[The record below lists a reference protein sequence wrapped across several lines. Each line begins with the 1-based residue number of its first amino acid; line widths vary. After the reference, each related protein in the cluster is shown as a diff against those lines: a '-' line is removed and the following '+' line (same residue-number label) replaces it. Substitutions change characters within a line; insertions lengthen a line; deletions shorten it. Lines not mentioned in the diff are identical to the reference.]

1 MHFFCSRGANAV
13 PKLIVKQGGQSREVP
28 LTKDTLSIGRTPEND
43 IELKDS
49 LISRKHTSIVKKGD
63 RYVVYDLGSSNG
75 TFVNRERVE
84 MKPLDNGD
92 VIRVGD
98 SEIQYVE
105 DSAARPV
112 PARGGTFRDER
123 RPTEIPGS
131 QQIVKHVDEIAESF
145 SFDITGALSK
155 GLSLRDIRGEAVG
168 EKAAKESKMFFIL
181 FQVGKALSSAGTL
194 DDMLHTAV
202 KLIFEIVNA
211 ERSVILL
218 KDPTTGELTT
228 RQAYHRQRGLVD
240 GKEINISR
248 TISSQVMNDK
258 VSIITSDALQ
268 DPRFMAG
275 LSIVQ
280 YNIRSAL
287 CVPLWEADRVYGA
300 IYLDNLAKSYAFT
313 KDDLE
318 LMTAIANLVA
328 IRIKQEETAVKL
340 RREETLRANLSKY
353 HSPDHVKLLMERGG
367 DVGLE
372 VAERDVTVAFIDVV
386 ESTQMAEAHNPAEVA
401 SLLNEFFQMATN
413 AIFQHDGH
421 VNNFIGDEVMAI
433 FNAPL
438 DMTDHPGQAVRACAS
453 FLKELNQFNQTHPEK
468 AFKVRCAINTGP
480 VVAGNV
486 GAAAHIKY
494 TVLGDTVNVAAR
506 LSKTPQINSIV
517 IGERT
522 YDRVKNVFKT
532 RDLGEMALKG
542 KEKPQHAYE
551 IVL

>member
-1 MHFFCSRGANAV
+1 M
-13 PKLIVKQGGQSREVP
+13 PKLIVRQGGTSREVP
-28 LTKDTLSIGRTPEND
+28 LSKDTISIGRTPEND

-75 TFVNRERVE
+75 TFVNRERIE

-105 DSAARPV
+105 EGRAAAAKQTA
-112 PARGGTFRDER
+112 PAVGDRK
-123 RPTEIPGS
+123 PTEIPGS

-145 SFDITGALSK
+145 SFDITGALSR
-155 GLSLRDIRGEAVG
+155 GLSLRDIRGEAGG

-194 DDMLHTAV
+194 DDMLMTAV
-202 KLIFEIVNA
+202 KLIFEVVNA
-211 ERSVILL
+211 ERIIILL
-218 KDPTTGELTT
+218 KDPQSGELST
-228 RQAYHRQRGLVD
+228 RFAFQRNRGQID
-240 GKEINISR
+240 PKDIMISR
-248 TISSQVMNDK
+248 TITSQVMNDK

-280 YNIRSAL
+280 YNIRAAL
-287 CVPLWEADRVYGA
+287 CVPLWESDRVYGA
-300 IYLDNLAKSYAFT
+300 AYLDNNAKSYAFT

-353 HSPDHVKLLMERGG
+353 HSPDHVKMLMERGG

-372 VAERDVTVAFIDVV
+372 VAEREVTVAFIDVV
-386 ESTQMAEAHNPAEVA
+386 ESTRMAEAHNPAEVA

-438 DMTDHPGQAVRACAS
+438 DMKDHAPQAVKACAA
-453 FLKELNQFNQTHPEK
+453 FLVELKKFNEAHPEK
-468 AFKVRCAINTGP
+468 QFKVRCAINTGP

-506 LSKTPQINSIV
+506 LSKTPQVNSIV
-517 IGERT
+517 VGERT
-522 YDRVKNVFKT
+522 YLKVKDVFKT
-532 RDLGEMALKG
+532 KDLGEMALKG

-551 IVL
+551 ILL

>member
-1 MHFFCSRGANAV
+1 M

-28 LTKDTLSIGRTPEND
+28 LTKDTISIGRTPEND

-63 RYVVYDLGSSNG
+63 KYVVYDLGSSNG
-75 TFVNRERVE
+75 TFVNRERIE
-84 MKPLDNGD
+84 MKPLDPGD

-98 SEIQYVE
+98 SEIHYVE
-105 DSAARPV
+105 DVPSARPAPKV
-112 PARGGTFRDER
+112 VGTFRDDR
-123 RPTEIPGS
+123 KPTEIPGS
-131 QQIVKHVDEIAESF
+131 AQIVKHVDEIAESF

-155 GLSLRDIRGEAVG
+155 GLSLRDIRGEAGG

-181 FQVGKALSSAGTL
+181 FQVGKALSTAGTL

-202 KLIFEIVNA
+202 KLIFEVVNA
-211 ERSVILL
+211 ERCVILL
-218 KDPTTGELTT
+218 KDPNSGELST
-228 RQAYHRQRGLVD
+228 RFAFHRVRGMVD
-240 GKEINISR
+240 GKDIMISR

-280 YNIRSAL
+280 YNIRAAL
-287 CVPLWEADRVYGA
+287 CVPLWESDRVYGA

-318 LMTAIANLVA
+318 LMTAIANLIA
-328 IRIKQEETAVKL
+328 IRIKQEETAIKL

-372 VAERDVTVAFIDVV
+372 VVEREVTVAFIDVV
-386 ESTQMAEAHNPAEVA
+386 ESTRMAEAHNPAEVA
-401 SLLNEFFQMATN
+401 SLLNEFFQMATT

-438 DMTDHPGQAVRACAS
+438 DMEDHAAQAVRACAA
-453 FLKELNQFNQTHPEK
+453 FLGELQKFNETHPEK
-468 AFKVRCAINTGP
+468 EFKVRCAINTGP

-506 LSKTPQINSIV
+506 LSKTPQVNSIV
-517 IGERT
+517 VGERT
-522 YDRVKNVFKT
+522 YDRVKGVFKA

-551 IVL
+551 IIL

>member
-1 MHFFCSRGANAV
+1 M

-28 LTKDTLSIGRTPEND
+28 LTKDTISIGRTPEND

-49 LISRKHTSIVKKGD
+49 LISRKHTSIVRKGD
-63 RYVVYDLGSSNG
+63 KFVVYDLGSSNG
-75 TFVNRERVE
+75 TFVNRERIE
-84 MKPLDNGD
+84 MKPLDDGD
-92 VIRVGD
+92 VIRVGE
-98 SEIQYVE
+98 SEIHYVE
-105 DSAARPV
+105 DG
-112 PARGGTFRDER
+112 PARAVPKPVTDR
-123 RPTEIPGS
+123 RPTEVPGTGGGG
-131 QQIVKHVDEIAESF
+131 QVVKHVDEIAESF

-181 FQVGKALSSAGTL
+181 FQVGKALSTAEKL
-194 DDMLHTAV
+194 DDMLLIAT
-202 KLIFEIVNA
+202 KLIFEVVNA
-211 ERSVILL
+211 ERCVLLL
-218 KDPTTGELTT
+218 KDPHTGELST
-228 RQAYHRQRGLVD
+228 RMAYHRMRGMVD
-240 GKEINISR
+240 GKDIMISR
-248 TISSQVMNDK
+248 TISSQVMNDR

-318 LMTAIANLVA
+318 LMTAIANLIA

-372 VAERDVTVAFIDVV
+372 VAEREVTVAFIDVV
-386 ESTQMAEAHNPAEVA
+386 ESTRMAEAHHPAEVA

-413 AIFQHDGH
+413 AIFQHNGH

-438 DMTDHPGQAVRACAS
+438 DMPDHAAQAVRACAA
-453 FLKELNQFNQTHPEK
+453 FLGELKKFNQTHPEK
-468 AFKVRCAINTGP
+468 EFKVRCAINTGP

-486 GAAAHIKY
+486 GAHAHIKY

-517 IGERT
+517 VGERT
-522 YDRVKNVFKT
+522 WERVKGSFKS
-532 RDLGEMALKG
+532 
-542 KEKPQHAYE
+542 
-551 IVL
+551 

>member
-1 MHFFCSRGANAV
+1 M
-13 PKLIVKQGGQSREVP
+13 PKLIVKQGNSSREVP
-28 LTKDTLSIGRTPEND
+28 LTKDSISIGRTPEND

-63 RYVVYDLGSSNG
+63 KFVVYDLGSSNG
-75 TFVNRERVE
+75 TFVNRERIE

-92 VIRVGD
+92 VIKVGE
-98 SEIQYVE
+98 SEIHYVE
-105 DSAARPV
+105 EAPTMRP
-112 PARGGTFRDER
+112 PARQSAPQTFREER
-123 RPTEIPGS
+123 KSTEIPGAGG
-131 QQIVKHVDEIAESF
+131 QIVKHVDEIAESF

-181 FQVGKALSSAGTL
+181 FQVGKALSTAGTL
-194 DDMLHTAV
+194 DDMLLTAI
-202 KLIFEIVNA
+202 KLIFEVVNS
-211 ERSVILL
+211 ERCVILL
-218 KDPTTGELTT
+218 KDPASGELST
-228 RQAYHRQRGLVD
+228 RLAYHRLRGAVNAAD
-240 GKEINISR
+240 IVISR
-248 TISSQVMNDK
+248 TISSQVMNDR

-287 CVPLWEADRVYGA
+287 AVPLWEGDRVYGA
-300 IYLDNLAKSYAFT
+300 VYLDNLAKSYAFT

-318 LMTAIANLVA
+318 LMTAIANLIA
-328 IRIKQEETAVKL
+328 IRIRQEETAAKL
-340 RREETLRANLSKY
+340 RREETLRNNLSKY

-372 VAERDVTVAFIDVV
+372 VAEREVTVAFIDVV
-386 ESTQMAEAHNPAEVA
+386 ESTRMAEAHNPAEVA

-438 DMTDHPGQAVRACAS
+438 DMQDHAGQAVRACAS
-453 FLKELNQFNQTHPEK
+453 FLAELKKFNETHPDK
-468 AFKVRCAINTGP
+468 QFKVRCAINTGP

-506 LSKTPQINSIV
+506 LSKTPQVNSIV
-517 IGERT
+517 VGERT
-522 YDRVKNVFKT
+522 YEKVKGVFKT

-551 IVL
+551 ILL

>member
-1 MHFFCSRGANAV
+1 L
-13 PKLIVKQGGQSREVP
+13 PKLIVKQGGSSREFP
-28 LTKDTLSIGRTPEND
+28 LTKDTISIGRTPEND

-75 TFVNRERVE
+75 TFVNRERIE
-84 MKPLDNGD
+84 MKPLENGD

-98 SEIQYVE
+98 SELQYVE
-105 DSAARPV
+105 EGNTRPPPVQRV
-112 PARGGTFRDER
+112 PGFER
-123 RPTEIPGS
+123 KPTEIPGNSSS

-168 EKAAKESKMFFIL
+168 EKAAKESTMFFIL
-181 FQVGKALSSAGTL
+181 FQVGKALSSANTL
-194 DDMLHTAV
+194 DDMLLTAI
-202 KLIFEIVNA
+202 KLIFEVVSA

-218 KDPTTGELTT
+218 KDPQTGEAIT
-228 RQAYHRQRGLVD
+228 RHAYHRSRGLVD
-240 GKEINISR
+240 GQDIMISR
-248 TISSQVMNDK
+248 TITSQVMNDR

-287 CVPLWEADRVYGA
+287 CVPLWEGERVYGVL
-300 IYLDNLAKSYAFT
+300 YLDNLAKSYAFT

-318 LMTAIANLVA
+318 LVTAIANLVA
-328 IRIKQEETAVKL
+328 IRMKQEETAIKL
-340 RREETLRANLSKY
+340 RREETLRNNLSKY
-353 HSPDHVKLLMERGG
+353 HSPDHVKMLMERGG
-367 DVGLE
+367 EIGLE
-372 VAERDVTVAFIDVV
+372 VAEREVTVAFIDVV
-386 ESTQMAEAHNPAEVA
+386 ESTRMAEAHNPAEVA
-401 SLLNEFFQMATN
+401 ALLNEFFEMATT
-413 AIFQHDGH
+413 AIFHHDGH

-438 DMTDHPGQAVRACAS
+438 DVQDHAGQAVRACAA
-453 FLKELNQFNQTHPEK
+453 FLGELKRHNEAHPERT
-468 AFKVRCAINTGP
+468 FKVRCAINTGP

-506 LSKTPQINSIV
+506 LSKTPQVNSIV
-517 IGERT
+517 VGERT
-522 YDRVKNVFKT
+522 YEKVKNSFKT

>member
-1 MHFFCSRGANAV
+1 L

-28 LTKDTLSIGRTPEND
+28 LNKDTISIGRTPEND

-49 LISRKHTSIVKKGD
+49 LISRKHTSIVRKGD
-63 RYVVYDLGSSNG
+63 KFVVYDLGSSNG
-75 TFVNRERVE
+75 TFVNRERIE
-84 MKPLDNGD
+84 MKPLDDGD
-92 VIRVGD
+92 IIQVGESEIHYVGD
-98 SEIQYVE
+98 G
-105 DSAARPV
+105 PV
-112 PARGGTFRDER
+112 RGVSKPLTDR
-123 RPTEIPGS
+123 RPTEVPGTGGGGG
-131 QQIVKHVDEIAESF
+131 QVVKHVDEIAESF

-181 FQVGKALSSAGTL
+181 FQVGKALSTAEKL
-194 DDMLHTAV
+194 DDMLLTATR
-202 KLIFEIVNA
+202 LIFEVVNA
-211 ERSVILL
+211 ERCVLLL
-218 KDPTTGELTT
+218 KDPHTGELST
-228 RQAYHRQRGLVD
+228 RMAYHRMRGMVD
-240 GKEINISR
+240 GKDIMISR
-248 TISSQVMNDK
+248 TISSQVMNDR

-318 LMTAIANLVA
+318 LMTAIANLIA
-328 IRIKQEETAVKL
+328 IRIKTEETAIKL

-372 VAERDVTVAFIDVV
+372 VAEREVTVAFIDVV
-386 ESTQMAEAHNPAEVA
+386 ESTRMAEAHNPAEVA

-438 DMTDHPGQAVRACAS
+438 DMADHAAQAVRACAA
-453 FLKELNQFNQTHPEK
+453 FLVELKKFNQAHPEK
-468 AFKVRCAINTGP
+468 EFKVRCAINTGP

-486 GAAAHIKY
+486 GAHAHIKY

-517 IGERT
+517 VGERT
-522 YDRVKNVFKT
+522 YERVKGSFKT
-532 RDLGEMALKG
+532 KDLGEMALKG

>member
-1 MHFFCSRGANAV
+1 M
-13 PKLIVKQGGQSREVP
+13 PKLIVRQGGTSREVP
-28 LTKDTLSIGRTPEND
+28 LSKDTLSIGRTPEND

-49 LISRKHTSIVKKGD
+49 LISRKHTSIVRKGD

-75 TFVNRERVE
+75 TFVNRERIE

-105 DSAARPV
+105 EGRTGARP
-112 PARGGTFRDER
+112 PAPAAGER
-123 RPTEIPGS
+123 KPTEIPGS

-145 SFDITGALSK
+145 SFDITGALSR
-155 GLSLRDIRGEAVG
+155 GLSLRDIRGEAGG

-181 FQVGKALSSAGTL
+181 FQVGKALSTAGTL
-194 DDMLHTAV
+194 DDMLVTAV
-202 KLIFEIVNA
+202 KLIFEVVNA
-211 ERSVILL
+211 ERCIILL
-218 KDPTTGELTT
+218 KDPQTAELST
-228 RQAYHRQRGLVD
+228 RFAFQRNRGLVD
-240 GKEINISR
+240 PKDIMISR
-248 TISSQVMNDK
+248 TITSQVMNDK

-268 DPRFMAG
+268 DPRFMGG

-280 YNIRSAL
+280 YNIRAAL
-287 CVPLWEADRVYGA
+287 CVPLWESDRVYGA
-300 IYLDNLAKSYAFT
+300 VYLDNNAKSYAFT

-372 VAERDVTVAFIDVV
+372 VAEREVTVAFIDVV
-386 ESTQMAEAHNPAEVA
+386 ESTRMAEAHNPAEVA
-401 SLLNEFFQMATN
+401 ALLNEFFQMATN

-438 DMTDHPGQAVRACAS
+438 DMKDHATQAVKACAA
-453 FLKELNQFNQTHPEK
+453 FLGELKKFNEAHPEK
-468 AFKVRCAINTGP
+468 QFKVRCAINTGP

-506 LSKTPQINSIV
+506 LSKTPQVNSIV
-517 IGERT
+517 VGERT
-522 YDRVKNVFKT
+522 YNKVKDSFRTK
-532 RDLGEMALKG
+532 DLGEMALKG

-551 IVL
+551 ILL

>member
-1 MHFFCSRGANAV
+1 L
-13 PKLIVKQGGQSREVP
+13 PKLIVKQGGQSREVA
-28 LTKDTLSIGRTPEND
+28 LNKDTLSIGRTPEND

-49 LISRKHTSIVKKGD
+49 LISRKHTSIVRKGD
-63 RYVVYDLGSSNG
+63 RWVVYDLGSSNG

-84 MKPLDNGD
+84 MKPLDHGD
-92 VIRVGD
+92 IIRVGE
-98 SEIQYVE
+98 SEIHYVDE
-105 DSAARPV
+105 GPTRPV
-112 PARGGTFRDER
+112 PKSTFRDER
-123 RPTEIPGS
+123 KPTEIPGS

-145 SFDITGALSK
+145 SFDISGALSK
-155 GLSLRDIRGEAVG
+155 GLSLRDIRGEGSG

-181 FQVGKALSSAGTL
+181 FQVGKALSSAGSL
-194 DDMLHTAV
+194 DEMLHTAT
-202 KLIFEIVNA
+202 KLIFEVVNA

-218 KDPTTGELTT
+218 KDPATGELST
-228 RQAYHRQRGLVD
+228 RQAYHRARGLVE
-240 GKEINISR
+240 GKEIAISR

-280 YNIRSAL
+280 YNIRAAL
-287 CVPLWEADRVYGA
+287 CVPVWEGDRVYGA

-318 LMTAIANLVA
+318 LMTAIANLIG
-328 IRIKQEETAVKL
+328 IRIKQEETAAKL

-386 ESTQMAEAHNPAEVA
+386 ESTRMAEAHHPAEVA
-401 SLLNEFFQMATN
+401 ALLNEFFQMATN
-413 AIFQHDGH
+413 AIFQHNGH

-438 DMTDHPGQAVRACAS
+438 DMPDHAAQAVRACAS
-453 FLKELNQFNQTHPEK
+453 FLKELESFNLAHPEK
-468 AFKVRCAINTGP
+468 MFKVRCAINTGP

-506 LSKTPQINSIV
+506 LSKMPQVNSV
-517 IGERT
+517 VVGERT
-522 YDRVKNVFKT
+522 WDRVKTVFKAK
-532 RDLGEMALKG
+532 DLGEVALKG
-542 KEKPQHAYE
+542 KEKPQRAYE
-551 IVL
+551 IIL

>member
-1 MHFFCSRGANAV
+1 M
-13 PKLIVKQGGQSREVP
+13 PKLIVKQGNSSREVP
-28 LTKDTLSIGRTPEND
+28 LSKDTISIGRTPEND

-84 MKPLDNGD
+84 MHPLEPGD

-98 SEIQYVE
+98 SEIHYVE
-105 DSAARPV
+105 EGRATAPKPAA
-112 PARGGTFRDER
+112 GRDER
-123 RPTEIPGS
+123 KPTEIPGS
-131 QQIVKHVDEIAESF
+131 APQIVKHVDEIAESF
-145 SFDITGALSK
+145 SFDITGALSR
-155 GLSLRDIRGEAVG
+155 GLSLRDIRGEAGG

-181 FQVGKALSSAGTL
+181 FQVGKALSTAGTL
-194 DDMLHTAV
+194 DDMLITAV
-202 KLIFEIVNA
+202 KLIFEVVNA
-211 ERSVILL
+211 ERCIILL
-218 KDPTTGELTT
+218 KDPNTGELST
-228 RQAYHRQRGLVD
+228 RFAFQRNRGLVD
-240 GKEINISR
+240 GKEIMISR
-248 TISSQVMNDK
+248 TITSQVMNDK

-280 YNIRSAL
+280 YNIRAAL
-287 CVPLWEADRVYGA
+287 CVPLWESDRVYGA
-300 IYLDNLAKSYAFT
+300 VYLDNNAKSYAFT

-372 VAERDVTVAFIDVV
+372 VAEREVTVAFIDVV
-386 ESTQMAEAHNPAEVA
+386 ESTRMAEAHHPAEVA
-401 SLLNEFFQMATN
+401 ALLNEFFQMATN

-438 DMTDHPGQAVRACAS
+438 DMKDHAAQAVRACAA
-453 FLKELNQFNQTHPEK
+453 FLVELKKFNQTHPEK
-468 AFKVRCAINTGP
+468 EFKVRCAINTGP

-506 LSKTPQINSIV
+506 LSKTPQVNSIV
-517 IGERT
+517 VGERT
-522 YDRVKNVFKT
+522 YNKVKDDFKT
-532 RDLGEMALKG
+532 KDLGEMALKG

-551 IVL
+551 ILL

>member
-1 MHFFCSRGANAV
+1 MRIPTLPGGAEAL
-13 PKLIVKQGGQSREVP
+13 PKLIVKQGNSSREVP
-28 LTKDTLSIGRTPEND
+28 LSKDTISIGRTPEND

-75 TFVNRERVE
+75 TFVNRERIE
-84 MKPLDNGD
+84 MHPLEPGD

-98 SEIQYVE
+98 SELHYVE
-105 DSAARPV
+105 EGRATAPKPAA
-112 PARGGTFRDER
+112 GRDER
-123 RPTEIPGS
+123 KPTEIPGAS
-131 QQIVKHVDEIAESF
+131 PQIVKHVDEIAESF
-145 SFDITGALSK
+145 SFDITGALSR
-155 GLSLRDIRGEAVG
+155 GLSLRDIRGEAGG

-194 DDMLHTAV
+194 DDMLITAV
-202 KLIFEIVNA
+202 KLIFEVVNA
-211 ERSVILL
+211 ERCIILL
-218 KDPTTGELTT
+218 KDPQTAELST
-228 RQAYHRQRGLVD
+228 RFAFQRNRGLVD
-240 GKEINISR
+240 PKDIMISR
-248 TISSQVMNDK
+248 TITSQVMNDK

-280 YNIRSAL
+280 YNIRAAL
-287 CVPLWEADRVYGA
+287 CVPLWESDRVYGA
-300 IYLDNLAKSYAFT
+300 VYLDNNAKSYAFT

-372 VAERDVTVAFIDVV
+372 VAEREVTVAFIDVV
-386 ESTQMAEAHNPAEVA
+386 ESTRMAEAHNPAEVA

-438 DMTDHPGQAVRACAS
+438 DMKDHAAQAVRACAA
-453 FLKELNQFNQTHPEK
+453 FLVELKKFNQAHPEK
-468 AFKVRCAINTGP
+468 QFKVRCAINTGP

-494 TVLGDTVNVAAR
+494 
-506 LSKTPQINSIV
+506 
-517 IGERT
+517 
-522 YDRVKNVFKT
+522 
-532 RDLGEMALKG
+532 
-542 KEKPQHAYE
+542 
-551 IVL
+551 